1 MIGAIGGAEP
11 HPLPKIV
18 INNYVNVMMIA
29 FKVTKALICQVKIN
43 HLKRHLLLATTNH
56 RCQHTKSN
64 SYKLL
69 SYRPPDWASHLQMIP
84 LVKVKVINNYVNVMM
99 IAFKVKAL
107 TCQVKI
113 NHLKR
118 HLLLATTNHRCQH
131 TKSEALATGCQA
143 VITCG
148 GVQSNHCRTTAVA
161 AKQLSIETHLLLRSR
176 EEKSIKAYSIPIGG
190 SNVVGLHGY
199 LCGWQELLEQG
210 VTDRFDD
217 VILTVGSGG
226 TAAGV
231 AIGNFLTG
239 SHLRVHA
246 FAVCDTAEYFH
257 SHINE
262 TLNSIGLGDTVRSHD
277 IINIHEGAKGLGYGI
292 SKPEEFEFIKTVAQQ
307 TSILLDHTY
316 TVKSA
321 LALTNEL
328 RKHRSKFKGSRILF
342 LHSGG
347 IFSMFDG
354 RLGDVQMQSAGET
367 LVQNWMNP
375 EDEPTIV

>member
-1 MIGAIGGAEP
+1 
-11 HPLPKIV
+11 
-18 INNYVNVMMIA
+18 MMIA
-29 FKVTKALICQVKIN
+29 FKVKALICQGKIN
-43 HLKRHLLLATTNH
+43 HFKRHLLLATTNH
-56 RCQHTKSN
+56 RCRHTKSN

-69 SYRPPDWASHLQMIP
+69 SYRPPDWASQLQMIP
-84 LVKVKVINNYVNVMM
+84 LVKVKLFQPFTPIHKWSLPNIPDDVDIYIKRDDMTGSVLSGN
-99 IAFKVKAL
+99 KVRKL
-107 TCQVKI
+107 EF
-113 NHLKR
+113 
-118 HLLLATTNHRCQH
+118 LLG
-131 TKSEALATGCQA
+131 EALATGCQA
-143 VITCG
+143 VITCV

-161 AKQLSIETHLLLRSR
+161 AKQLSQ
-176 EEKSIKAYSIPIGG
+176 
-190 SNVVGLHGY
+190 V
-199 LCGWQELLEQG
+199 QG

-277 IINIHEGAKGLGYGI
+277 IINIHEGARGLGYGI
-292 SKPEEFEFIKTVAQQ
+292 SKPEELEFIKTVAQQ

-316 TVKSA
+316 TGKSA

-328 RKHRSKFKGSRILF
+328 RKHRSKIKGSRILF
-342 LHSGG
+342 LHSG
-347 IFSMFDG
+347 
-354 RLGDVQMQSAGET
+354 
-367 LVQNWMNP
+367 
-375 EDEPTIV
+375 

>member
-1 MIGAIGGAEP
+1 M
-11 HPLPKIV
+11 L
-18 INNYVNVMMIA
+18 
-29 FKVTKALICQVKIN
+29 F
-43 HLKRHLLLATTNH
+43 
-56 RCQHTKSN
+56 
-64 SYKLL
+64 
-69 SYRPPDWASHLQMIP
+69 
-84 LVKVKVINNYVNVMM
+84 
-99 IAFKVKAL
+99 
-107 TCQVKI
+107 
-113 NHLKR
+113 
-118 HLLLATTNHRCQH
+118 
-131 TKSEALATGCQA
+131 
-143 VITCG
+143 
-148 GVQSNHCRTTAVA
+148 
-161 AKQLSIETHLLLRSR
+161 
-176 EEKSIKAYSIPIGG
+176 
-190 SNVVGLHGY
+190 GLHGY
-199 LCGWQELLEQG
+199 LCGWQELEQG

-257 SHINE
+257 SHINQ
-262 TLNSIGLGDTVRSHD
+262 TLTSIGLGDTVRSHD

-292 SKPEEFEFIKTVAQQ
+292 SKPEELEFIKTVAQQ

-316 TVKSA
+316 TGKSA

-354 RLGDVQMQSAGET
+354 RLGDVLMQSAGET
-367 LVQNWMNP
+367 LIQNWMNA